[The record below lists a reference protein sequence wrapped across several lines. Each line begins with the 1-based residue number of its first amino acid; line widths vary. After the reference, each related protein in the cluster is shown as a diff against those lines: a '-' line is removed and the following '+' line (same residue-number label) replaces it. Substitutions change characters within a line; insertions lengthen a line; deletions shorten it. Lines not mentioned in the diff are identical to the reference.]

1 MLTCMPRLIRWLVVA
16 LTAVVP
22 AVAAETDALAISRN
36 LQARH
41 FPHFGVLDPV
51 FDSRYGMNIVSY
63 SRCGD
68 SALWTG
74 TYLAAEA
81 FRYKVTHSADALA
94 NAKRAFA
101 GIQSLVD
108 VTGNNVLARC
118 LVPDDSPYAAA
129 IASEEANNGIYHS
142 APGNFW
148 VGNTSRDEYTGVM
161 FGLAAAYEFID
172 DAALKSSISSVVT
185 RLVQCLK
192 DHNWSVV
199 LPNGTSTTSFLVRP
213 DQQLAFLQLARQVN
227 PDQFST
233 AYDVARVLLSTA
245 VIAPISVD
253 VLSDDSYFKFNL
265 DTMNLYLL
273 IHLEN
278 SSFNELY
285 HSAYDVLRKHTDD
298 HQNAFF
304 NMIDFGVNGA
314 NATRDAESRTLLDQ
328 WLLRMR
334 RDPYFDYHGKYAT
347 CGNPDAAC
355 QPLPIVDR
363 AATDFIWQRSPFQ
376 LAGGADGLIET
387 AGIDY
392 ILPYWMGRYYG
403 VIAPDN
409 VYVGSAASGAPL
421 LAPESIAS
429 IYGSTLA
436 VGAQSTPSQPPPS
449 SLGGVTVTVK
459 DLSGTSLPAAMYFVS
474 AGQVN
479 FTVPPGLIPGTGSVT
494 VHSDGAADLVTSIEL
509 LRVAPSLF
517 TADASGSG
525 PPAALIDGRPVSSC
539 SGSTCAPVP
548 IDVSGPGAVYLSLYG
563 TGIRNR
569 SSLAGVTCSIG
580 GIAVPVLYAGP
591 QSQYAGLDQVN
602 VQLTTALRG
611 LGIVD
616 LTLTVDGTVSSPV
629 RLQVQ

>member
-1 MLTCMPRLIRWLVVA
+1 MPCLLRWLVVA

-22 AVAAETDALAISRN
+22 AVAAEADALAISRN

-51 FDSRYGMNIVSY
+51 FDSRYGMTIVSY

-74 TYLAAEA
+74 SYLAAEA

-118 LVPDDSPYAAA
+118 LIPDDSPYASA

-172 DAALKSSISSVVT
+172 DAALKSSISDVVT
-185 RLVQCLK
+185 RLVQFLK

-199 LPNGTSTTSFLVRP
+199 LPDGTATTTFLIRP

-233 AYDVARVLLSTA
+233 AYDISRVLLSTT

-265 DTMNLYLL
+265 DSMNLYLL

-278 SSFNELY
+278 SSFNDLY
-285 HSAYDVLRKHTDD
+285 HNAYDVLRNHTDD
-298 HQNAFF
+298 QQNAFF

-347 CGNPDAAC
+347 CGNPDVAC

-403 VIAPDN
+403 VIAPDS
-409 VYVGSAASGAPL
+409 VHVGSAASGTPL

-429 IYGSTLA
+429 IYGSSLA
-436 VGAQSTPSQPPPS
+436 VAAQSTPSQPPPA
-449 SLGGVTVTVK
+449 SLAGVTVTVK
-459 DLSGTSLPAAMYFVS
+459 DLSGTSLPALLYFVS

-479 FTVPPGLIPGTGSVT
+479 FMVPPGLIPGTGSVT
-494 VHSDGAADLVTSIEL
+494 VHSNSGTDLITSIEL
-509 LRVAPSLF
+509 LKAAPSLF

-525 PPAALIDGRPVSSC
+525 PPAALIGGSPVFSC

-548 IDVSGPGAVYLSLYG
+548 VDVSGPSAVYLSLYG

-569 SSLAGVTCSIG
+569 SSLAGVTCTVG
-580 GIAVPVLYAGP
+580 GIAVPVLYAGA
-591 QSQYAGLDQVN
+591 QSEYAGLDQVN

-611 LGIVD
+611 LGSVD
-616 LTLTVDGTVSSPV
+616 LTLTVDGTVSNPV
-629 RLQVQ
+629 RLQLQ